1 MHALQTS
8 LWNRFWTCNHLISI
22 QMIFNC
28 RIAFFTEEQVYGG
41 RAKWLRSI
49 KESLN
54 NSSLICT
61 ANTTQILGYLM
72 RKLEEYKENNMEH
85 PPKEAVTVT
94 GLQLCTSSMKVW
106 VLNEHTHVD
115 EHGQYID
122 PCQSPYIWLA
132 KYLPQNEKTPFNIP
146 AIKVCFNCIA

>member
-1 MHALQTS
+1 M
-8 LWNRFWTCNHLISI
+8 F
-22 QMIFNC
+22 FNS
-28 RIAFFTEEQVYGG
+28 RLAFFTEEQVYAG

-61 ANTTQILGYLM
+61 ANTTQILGYLIH
-72 RKLEEYKENNMEH
+72 KLEDYKENNMEQ

-132 KYLPQNEKTPFNIP
+132 LRMRKHLSIFKRGTLQLRCLRRGSEL
-146 AIKVCFNCIA
+146 

>member
-1 MHALQTS
+1 M
-8 LWNRFWTCNHLISI
+8 
-22 QMIFNC
+22 
-28 RIAFFTEEQVYGG
+28 
-41 RAKWLRSI
+41 AKIDQR
-49 KESLN
+49 SLN

-72 RKLEEYKENNMEH
+72 RKLEEYKENNMEQ

-132 KYLPQNEKTPFNIP
+132 KYLPQNEKHLPIFQQGMLQLR
-146 AIKVCFNCIA
+146 CLRRGSEL